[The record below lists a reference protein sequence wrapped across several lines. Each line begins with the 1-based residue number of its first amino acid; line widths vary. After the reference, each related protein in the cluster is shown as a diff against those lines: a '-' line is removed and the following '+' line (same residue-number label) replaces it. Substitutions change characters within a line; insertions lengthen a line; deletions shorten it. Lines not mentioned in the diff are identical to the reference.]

1 MALTKNLT
9 VACLAVLLLAGCSG
23 FPVASNWKGPDI
35 LVVYPDGHMSFHNHP
50 VPRRDV
56 VIYPDGY
63 GDHASLPDRCRQEGM
78 RAPAPGLLPGFHSR
92 GKAGKTDG
100 RHRSDAELS
109 IQCLPRMIRGRLL
122 AVIREW

>member
-63 GDHASLPDRCRQEGM
+63 GGEKAALRVHMQPLHPDFFRDSILVER
-78 RAPAPGLLPGFHSR
+78 L
-92 GKAGKTDG
+92 GKPTAAT
-100 RHRSDAELS
+100 EVT
-109 IQCLPRMIRGRLL
+109 QN
-122 AVIREW
+122 